1 MLVMY
6 IFYIL
11 FSLIFGDY
19 ISCTHISGGPFP
31 DGHIKRRKRKKSDSK
46 VSASD
51 LPLRSL
57 LRSLLRSPGS
67 YNGMNPFSSAIFCPS
82 EPSTKSMNFWALAVG
97 CPKV

>member
-11 FSLIFGDY
+11 CSPVLGD
-19 ISCTHISGGPFP
+19 HIYGGPFS

-57 LRSLLRSPGS
+57 LSSPGS